1 MRKKI
6 YTHSHPKKEFDRH
19 SKSIYVVSKKIGDA
33 CQDTKARMCSLRR
46 MPSASPISGSR
57 KSGIAHI
64 RFTDGPSITRPI
76 RVRGENIPSEHVNYA
91 PGQSPGHR
99 PLASAEF
106 HESLSRIYICLA
118 NANVEA
124 CLPACRPHSSSPA
137 SPLSPHPSLP
147 MYNQFTVHRSCAT
160 ISVNYC
166 ERLRR
171 TMPTS

>member
-1 MRKKI
+1 
-6 YTHSHPKKEFDRH
+6 
-19 SKSIYVVSKKIGDA
+19 
-33 CQDTKARMCSLRR
+33 MCSLRR
-46 MPSASPISGSR
+46 MPNASPISGSR
-57 KSGIAHI
+57 KSRIAHI

-99 PLASAEF
+99 PLTSAEF
-106 HESLSRIYICLA
+106 HESLSRIYMLGKRECWSPLA
-118 NANVEA
+118 
-124 CLPACRPHSSSPA
+124 RPHSSSPA
-137 SPLSPHPSLP
+137 SPPPPHPSLP

-171 TMPTS
+171 TVPTSQPKTTRILSLRDKLNHSRESDFVSFCDGGQSLELRH